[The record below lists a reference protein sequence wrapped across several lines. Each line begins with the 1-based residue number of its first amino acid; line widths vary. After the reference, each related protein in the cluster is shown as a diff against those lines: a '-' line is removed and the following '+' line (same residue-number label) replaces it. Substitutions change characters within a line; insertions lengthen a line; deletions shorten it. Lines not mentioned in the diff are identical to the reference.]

1 MRSARRSRI
10 ALALAMVGMLTVFA
24 PGTTRAAIL
33 WTLTAS
39 PLTVSTGVATTF
51 SLTATNEDPTAA
63 LLSSSEIGCVVV
75 DVPVNF
81 TVSSATVSASSAGG
95 SWFATLAGNRVKI
108 RAGSGGDRLGLL
120 DWVRFSVRATAQT
133 SGSLTWNANAY
144 RQQDC
149 TGSASLLGVPPIVLV
164 TGPAVTPT
172 PAPTPRPTVA
182 PTPVPTPTAT
192 AKPTPTPTPTP
203 IVTLPT
209 PSLGLPLPTLLPTA
223 KESESATPRPT
234 SGESTQPRP
243 RGSAR
248 ATASPGS
255 PSPSA
260 SGTPDQS
267 DDGPDSS
274 DGLAAPSGGDPGST
288 PGSSSGSTPGTTAP
302 GVEVARPV
310 LRGPSIAFQERRL
323 DLSGASVGLL
333 AGLEIW
339 VVPAATIAVPGL
351 LLLLWV
357 ALQTAGALAWMPAVR
372 RLERGGAPRRAR
384 PGVRAG

>member
-1 MRSARRSRI
+1 MRRARGSRF
-10 ALALAMVGMLTVFA
+10 ALAIAMVGALTVLA
-24 PGTTRAAIL
+24 PATTRAAVL

-39 PLTVSTGVATTF
+39 PLTASTGVATTF
-51 SLTATNEDPTAA
+51 VLTATNEDPTAA

-81 TVSSATVSASSAGG
+81 TVSSAAVAASNAGD

-108 RAGSGGDRLGLL
+108 RAGSGGDRLALL
-120 DWVRFSVRATAQT
+120 DWVRFSVRATAQ
-133 SGSLTWNANAY
+133 SAGSLAWNANAY

-164 TGPAVTPT
+164 VGTTATPT

-182 PTPVPTPTAT
+182 PTPAPTAVAT
-192 AKPTPTPTPTP
+192 ATPTPTP
-203 IVTLPT
+203 ILTLPS
-209 PSLGLPLPTLLPTA
+209 PSLGLPLPTLLPSSD
-223 KESESATPRPT
+223 ESASATPRPS
-234 SGESTQPRP
+234 SGESTGPQPS
-243 RGSAR
+243 GSAR

-255 PSPSA
+255 PAPSA
-260 SGTPDQS
+260 SGTP
-267 DDGPDSS
+267 GRS
-274 DGLAAPSGGDPGST
+274 DGAPEPSGGVAAPSGSDSASTSAST
-288 PGSSSGSTPGTTAP
+288 PRSAAP
-302 GVEVARPV
+302 VTEAARAVTRVPA
-310 LRGPSIAFQERRL
+310 IAFQERRL

-333 AGLEIW
+333 AGIEIW

-372 RLERGGAPRRAR
+372 RLERGGASRRAG
-384 PGVRAG
+384 PDARAS

>member
-1 MRSARRSRI
+1 
-10 ALALAMVGMLTVFA
+10 
-24 PGTTRAAIL
+24 
-33 WTLTAS
+33 
-39 PLTVSTGVATTF
+39 
-51 SLTATNEDPTAA
+51 
-63 LLSSSEIGCVVV
+63 
-75 DVPVNF
+75 
-81 TVSSATVSASSAGG
+81 VSASSAGG

-108 RAGSGGDRLGLL
+108 RAGSGGDRLALL
-120 DWVRFSVRATAQT
+120 DWVRFSVRATAQST
-133 SGSLTWNANAY
+133 GSLAWNANAY

-182 PTPVPTPTAT
+182 PTPAPTPTAT

-223 KESESATPRPT
+223 EESASATPRPS
-234 SGESTQPRP
+234 SGESTGPQPS
-243 RGSAR
+243 GSAR
-248 ATASPGS
+248 ATSPGS
-255 PSPSA
+255 PAPSA
-260 SGTPDQS
+260 SGTPVQS

-274 DGLAAPSGGDPGST
+274 GGVAAPSGSDPSST
-288 PGSSSGSTPGTTAP
+288 PGFSSGATPGTTAP
-302 GVEVARPV
+302 GAEVARPV
-310 LRGPSIAFQERRL
+310 SRGPSIAFQERRL

-372 RLERGGAPRRAR
+372 RLERGDAPRRAR